1 MSKAYKYH
9 KITGAV
15 LSLLIVAMSFFPT
28 VYLSKNSSNVIQL
41 LTKAMEEASVP
52 VMVLCALLL
61 AIPLLYAGCFIFYL
75 TGKEAHAFSSVTSY
89 IGILGTFAILGLA
102 AYIGLVTE
110 TAAAVPITKWV
121 LIRWALCVVE
131 YINKRSGEEFFETM
145 LKK

>member
-1 MSKAYKYH
+1 MSKSLKYH

-28 VYLSKNSSNVIQL
+28 VYLDKNSSNVIQL
-41 LTKAMEEASVP
+41 MANINKEASVP
-52 VMVLCALLL
+52 YIALCVLLL
-61 AIPLLYAGCFIFYL
+61 IIPILYAGGFIFYMA
-75 TGKEAHAFSSVTSY
+75 GREAHTFCAVTSY

-102 AYIGLVTE
+102 AYIGLITDN
-110 TAAAVPITKWV
+110 TAAAPITKWV
-121 LIRWALCVVE
+121 LIRWVLCVVE